1 VEIIRTVRKDRSKAQ
16 VWRKKGA
23 ICGSRVKS
31 DAKFVLARGR
41 EFLENAFIET
51 IQLFEQGIGDG
62 FHPSLKTAGRLRAD
76 FEMEK
81 RTGAACEKR

>member
-1 VEIIRTVRKDRSKAQ
+1 
-16 VWRKKGA
+16 
-23 ICGSRVKS
+23 VKS

-62 FHPSLKTAGRLRAD
+62 CHPFLKTAGRLRAD

-81 RTGAACEKR
+81 GTWAAREKR

>member
-1 VEIIRTVRKDRSKAQ
+1 
-16 VWRKKGA
+16 
-23 ICGSRVKS
+23 
-31 DAKFVLARGR
+31 
-41 EFLENAFIET
+41 LENAFIET